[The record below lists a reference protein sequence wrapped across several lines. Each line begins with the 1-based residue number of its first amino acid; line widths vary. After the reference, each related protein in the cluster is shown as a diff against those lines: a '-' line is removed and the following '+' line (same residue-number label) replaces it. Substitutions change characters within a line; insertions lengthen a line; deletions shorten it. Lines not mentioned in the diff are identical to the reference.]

1 MVCGERRL
9 ASEGFCV
16 RAEEEE
22 EEPQGVG
29 FEIPVEYGREEEQ
42 EEGDKELPPSLSGDS
57 SGEET
62 YDDSIEVC
70 LLLSFARSSSELEEE

>member
-1 MVCGERRL
+1 MCGERRP

-22 EEPQGVG
+22 EEPHGVS

-70 LLLSFARSSSELEEE
+70 LLLSLAISSSELEEE